1 MARTKYT
8 FKDVKIGD
16 TVISKAWPSL
26 VTSVVTVITTNN
38 TVGEIVAIKSYQYLN
53 DKLARKANASQ
64 AMLIDLM
71 PFNFDR
77 VRHNDVWY
85 ATLTIAVQ
93 NESIKKPTYY
103 LESIDL
109 NEVKEIV
116 GDPTEENK
124 KESFIKKIKK
134 LFKR

>member
-1 MARTKYT
+1 
-8 FKDVKIGD
+8 
-16 TVISKAWPSL
+16 
-26 VTSVVTVITTNN
+26 
-38 TVGEIVAIKSYQYLN
+38 
-53 DKLARKANASQ
+53 
-64 AMLIDLM
+64 M

-124 KESFIKKIKK
+124 KESFINKIKNY
-134 LFKR
+134 FKR

>member
-16 TVISKAWPSL
+16 
-26 VTSVVTVITTNN
+26 TVITTNN

-85 ATLTIAVQ
+85 AALTIAVQ

-116 GDPTEENK
+116 GDPAEENK
-124 KESFIKKIKK
+124 KESFIKKIKNW
-134 LFKR
+134 FKR